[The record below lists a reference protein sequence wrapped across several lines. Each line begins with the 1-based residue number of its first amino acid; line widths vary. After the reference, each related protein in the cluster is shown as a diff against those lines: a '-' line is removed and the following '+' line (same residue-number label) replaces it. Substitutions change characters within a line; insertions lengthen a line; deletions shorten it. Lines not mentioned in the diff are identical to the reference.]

1 MKLFDMNH
9 DWLRPLWVRVLI
21 VVVAGG
27 WGVFEWINE
36 QHVWAVIF
44 LVMAGYAFWSFF
56 LAPGRQGEADRPDDN
71 GGGER

>member
-1 MKLFDMNH
+1 MRLFDMNH

-36 QHVWAVIF
+36 QYVWAMIF
-44 LVMAGYAFWSFF
+44 LVRAGYAVWSFF
-56 LAPGRQGEADRPDDN
+56 LAPGSRGEEERQDGREDDDR
-71 GGGER
+71 